1 MAIENHHF
9 LFLVSQL
16 VIIPLLFQHSSFA
29 ATQLVNQV
37 CQDTQDSDFCV
48 RTLSADQRSGN
59 ADLKGLARI
68 ALELSSAQAK
78 GTQDQIQT
86 LLSRE
91 PGLDFKSVLDH
102 CTINYAG
109 SVYALQQG
117 LQSLDAN
124 DYSNANEMAQ
134 VGWENGNDC
143 ERVNSG
149 SVKDVSLTG
158 SNQIMVKLS
167 DISRVVTAKLEN
179 GK

>member
-59 ADLKGLARI
+59 ADLRGLARI

-102 CTINYAG
+102 CW
-109 SVYALQQG
+109 L
-117 LQSLDAN
+117 
-124 DYSNANEMAQ
+124 
-134 VGWENGNDC
+134 
-143 ERVNSG
+143 
-149 SVKDVSLTG
+149 
-158 SNQIMVKLS
+158 
-167 DISRVVTAKLEN
+167 
-179 GK
+179 GKWKRL